1 MELPYDI
8 EVMLTRPGMC
18 LSEVSYD
25 SAVAYLMGANMT
37 CHGGILHG
45 FQEWLMIK
53 IEIDTNL
60 MWSELVLHFALPNSE
75 SPRDELEKLSDHKPL
90 ISFLHQMLKEFWRE
104 RNEKGLRI
112 IFLNYEKWLR
122 KRDWYDPT
130 SSKWFD
136 WE

>member
-1 MELPYDI
+1 MDLPYEI

-18 LSEVSYD
+18 LTEVSYD
-25 SAVAYLMGANMT
+25 SAVAYLMGANAI

-45 FQEWLMIK
+45 FQEWLLIK
-53 IEIDTNL
+53 NENDTN
-60 MWSELVLHFALPNSE
+60 MFWSELVLYFAFSKCELP
-75 SPRDELEKLSDHKPL
+75 RYELEQLSDHKP
-90 ISFLHQMLKEFWRE
+90 IIAFLHQMLKEFWDE

-112 IFLNYEKWLR
+112 IYLNYEKWLR

-130 SSKWFD
+130 SPKWFD

>member
-1 MELPYDI
+1 MELPYEI
-8 EVMLTRPGMC
+8 EMMLTRPGMC

-25 SAVAYLMGANMT
+25 SAVAYLMGANMN

-53 IEIDTNL
+53 IDISTNL
-60 MWSELVLHFALPNSE
+60 MWSELVLHFALPNSA
-75 SPRDELEKLSDHKPL
+75 SPRDELGQLSDHKPL
-90 ISFLHQMLKEFWRE
+90 IAFLHQMLKEFWDE

-112 IFLNYEKWLR
+112 IYLNYEKWLR

-130 SSKWFD
+130 SPKWFD

>member
-1 MELPYDI
+1 MDLPYEI

-18 LSEVSYD
+18 LTEVSYD
-25 SAVAYLMGANMT
+25 SAVAYLMGANAI

-53 IEIDTNL
+53 IDISTNL
-60 MWSELVLHFALPNSE
+60 MWSELVLHFALPNSA
-75 SPRDELEKLSDHKPL
+75 SPRDELAQLSDHKPL
-90 ISFLHQMLKEFWRE
+90 IAFLHQMLKEFWDE

-112 IFLNYEKWLR
+112 IYLNYEKWLR

-130 SSKWFD
+130 SPKWFD